1 MHRKDHKRRRS
12 TKYYKKVVYPVK
24 IFYEESSIVTCET
37 IKVFKITSAKI
48 IGLSLWE
55 AKGSGSK
62 NKKYIHHPT
71 RKATTKCCLKGRW
84 AILQTQKL
92 RSQHRHCWPEW
103 AFKVE
108 ICWQNSAPEVG
119 VYSKVDNKKLLAGKH
134 IRIRIVLWASRVLY
148 ACNIQFYSFLQ
159 TLKQSGCWW
168 YFSLAKVW
176 SAFRLFRK
184 EFDNKTWRLIHA
196 KKQSS
201 VILALPS
208 ASFFLLV
215 RKIF

>member
-1 MHRKDHKRRRS
+1 MKSRVSWLAKLLK
-12 TKYYKKVVYPVK
+12 
-24 IFYEESSIVTCET
+24 F
-37 IKVFKITSAKI
+37 FKITSAKI

-62 NKKYIHHPT
+62 SKKYIHHPA

-168 YFSLAKVW
+168 CHDISPLQKFGQLLDSSGKSLITK
-176 SAFRLFRK
+176 L
-184 EFDNKTWRLIHA
+184 EG
-196 KKQSS
+196 
-201 VILALPS
+201 
-208 ASFFLLV
+208 
-215 RKIF
+215 